1 MNWIMTGIFFVT
13 CYPILLVMYFMLK
26 GSANRNGFC
35 FGATLTPEMRNDE
48 EIKTIDEEF
57 RRSLKLGTIWLAII
71 PIPFAFIPYFSISMS
86 LWMIWI
92 MVICLWP
99 SVLFAIANK
108 KVIELKQQR
117 GWNVE
122 NTVSYADLKKATVPR
137 KVKLGT
143 FLPTLILSTIPVI
156 IAFILFQGHGYAVYG
171 WIVLIF
177 ALCTYMFYACAVWSD
192 KQKITI
198 ICEDSN
204 TNMNYARAK
213 KQAWKNFS
221 LICAWSNTVFVW
233 FLLFLMWHS
242 GMAVAGIIWG
252 ALIYCVVICVVTGLL
267 IKKIFDINKKYESKR
282 TLLDAAD
289 DDKNWLW
296 GQVYYNKND
305 KHFMIESRLGTGTTV
320 NLGNKAGM
328 ITTLASVAV
337 ILFLPVICIWMI
349 MAEFTP
355 IQVTVENDTII
366 CQQLNVDY
374 EIPLADIDSYEV
386 VTELPNMIKVNGSG
400 MDNLLIG
407 TFEVYREGMY
417 EVFLNPQNELF
428 IKLTVDDQAYYI
440 GGADDTVTQTVI
452 DAIEEYG
459 K

>member
-1 MNWIMTGIFFVT
+1 
-13 CYPILLVMYFMLK
+13 
-26 GSANRNGFC
+26 
-35 FGATLTPEMRNDE
+35 
-48 EIKTIDEEF
+48 
-57 RRSLKLGTIWLAII
+57 
-71 PIPFAFIPYFSISMS
+71 
-86 LWMIWI
+86 
-92 MVICLWP
+92 
-99 SVLFAIANK
+99 
-108 KVIELKQQR
+108 
-117 GWNVE
+117 
-122 NTVSYADLKKATVPR
+122 
-137 KVKLGT
+137 
-143 FLPTLILSTIPVI
+143 LILSTIPVI

-177 ALCTYMFYACAVWSD
+177 ALCTYLFYACAIWSD

-198 ICEDSN
+198 ICENSD

-213 KQAWKNFS
+213 KQAWKKFS

-233 FLLFLMWHS
+233 FMLFLMRYS

-252 ALIYCVVICVVTGLL
+252 TLIYCVVICVATGIL

-289 DDKNWLW
+289 DDRNWLW

-328 ITTLASVAV
+328 ITTVASVAV
-337 ILFLPVICIWMI
+337 LLFLPVMCIWMI

-374 EIPLADIDSYEV
+374 EVPLADIDSYEV

-417 EVFLNPQNELF
+417 EVFLNPQNDLF
-428 IKLTVDDQAYYI
+428 IKLTIDDQAYYI